1 MSTTVPAELLD
12 LLTGPLVVS
21 LATLMPDGQIQVNPV
36 WCNMD
41 GGDILVNSAKGR
53 QKDRNL
59 RERPA
64 VTVLAIDTASP
75 YRWVEVRGKV
85 VEITEEGADEH
96 IDDLAELYLG
106 KRPYPMRAPGETRVI
121 FRIRPQHV
129 VTIHK

>member
-1 MSTTVPAELLD
+1 MSASVPAELLD

-21 LATLMPDGQIQVNPV
+21 LATQMPDGSVQVNPV

-75 YRWVEVRGKV
+75 FRWVEVRGEV
-85 VEITEEGADEH
+85 VEITEEGADAH

-106 KRPYPMRAPGETRVI
+106 KRPYPFRNPAETRVI
-121 FRIRPQHV
+121 YRIRPQHV
-129 VTIHK
+129 VTIQR